1 MACTDADAATKE
13 GGEDMKTMKEMM
25 AVTARSDYRRNFWDA
40 MRSIPHASE
49 YVLNALD
56 GDKVM
61 YLPSDNDEM
70 FQSLKARHGVFRNL
84 ASCMRM
90 YDSTSEIWAYDS
102 EDYSQFVDDCDP
114 IPGFD
119 SIDEFTKIPVNAH
132 KMASLVRMSL
142 EFVRDSSFD
151 VEKHLTKRMA
161 RTFARTEDR
170 AFVNGTGVGEPTG
183 LLHDTEG
190 AETASTVDSIAYD
203 DCIDLF
209 FSVKP
214 EYRANAVWM
223 MNDRTALA
231 LRKLKDDDGNYLWN
245 QAKDS
250 ILGKSVV
257 ICNEMPDADEG
268 SKPVLFGDLSYYWV
282 IDRKPASIK
291 PLWELFTNK
300 GQVGYI
306 VQERLDA
313 KLIRPEA
320 VKVLAIIPEQE

>member
-1 MACTDADAATKE
+1 
-13 GGEDMKTMKEMM
+13 MKTMKDIM

-40 MRSIPHASE
+40 MKSTPHASE

-56 GDKVM
+56 GEKAM
-61 YLPSDNDEM
+61 YLPLDSEEL
-70 FQSLKARHGVFRNL
+70 FVRLKAEHGVFRNL

-102 EDYSQFVDDCDP
+102 EDYSQFVDECDP

-132 KMASLVRMSL
+132 KMASLVKVSQ
-142 EFVRDSSFD
+142 EFLRDSAFD
-151 VEKHLTKRMA
+151 AEKHITKRMA
-161 RTFARTEDR
+161 KSFARTEDK
-170 AFVNGTGVGEPTG
+170 AFVTGTGVGEPTG
-183 LLHDTEG
+183 LLHDTDG
-190 AETASTVDSIAYD
+190 AEVADTVDSITYD
-203 DCIDLF
+203 DCIGLF
-209 FSVKP
+209 FSIKP
-214 EYRANAVWM
+214 EYRKNAVWM
-223 MNDRTALA
+223 MNDSTALA
-231 LRKLKDDDGNYLWN
+231 LRRLKDDNGNYLWN

-268 SKPVLFGDLSYYWV
+268 SKPILFGDLSYYWI
-282 IDRKPASIK
+282 IDRKPVSIK
-291 PLWELFTNK
+291 PLWELFANK

-306 VQERLDA
+306 IQERLDA

-320 VKVLAIIPEQE
+320 VKVLAITQEQENG